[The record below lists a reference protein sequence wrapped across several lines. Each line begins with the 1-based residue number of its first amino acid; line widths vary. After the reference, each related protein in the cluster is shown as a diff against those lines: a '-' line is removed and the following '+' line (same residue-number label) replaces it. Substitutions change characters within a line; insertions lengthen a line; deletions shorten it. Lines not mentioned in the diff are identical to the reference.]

1 MKNNKNI
8 VGFLAMSL
16 CGLLAGFSVSNTDFF
31 IEKANAVEAV
41 VKNNP
46 TIQQPVTSGT
56 INRFSQDFINVSKN
70 VTPAIVTITSTKI
83 VKTNNNLPP
92 EIQNDPYLRRFFGNR
107 GQDMQENKEQGLGS
121 GVIVSSDG
129 TVLTNNHVVSGADTI
144 SVTLAD
150 KRKYKAKIVG
160 TDPKSDVAVIKI
172 LDAQNLPVAK
182 LGDSNN
188 LSVGEWVLAI
198 GNPLGL
204 SSSVTSGIIS
214 AKGRGNVGITDFE
227 DFIQTDAAINP
238 GNSGGALVNL
248 KGEVI
253 GINTAIASRTGGY
266 MGIGFAIP
274 SNMANKIM
282 NDLVNKGRVSRGFL
296 GIQIQNIDE
305 KIAKTF
311 NLNNDEGII
320 IADVSKD
327 SPADVGG
334 LQKYDVVKSVNG
346 VTITDASEFR
356 NKVAANDPGSTIN
369 VIVNRNGRDVNLN
382 IKLGEM
388 DNQMASNLQPELE
401 ENR

>member
-1 MKNNKNI
+1 MKNNKNL

-16 CGLLAGFSVSNTDFF
+16 VGLLAGFSVSNTDLF
-31 IEKANAVEAV
+31 IEKANAVESIT
-41 VKNNP
+41 NTP
-46 TIQQPVTSGT
+46 TIQQPVTTGA

-70 VTPAIVTITSTKI
+70 VTPAIVSITSTKI
-83 VKTNNNLPP
+83 VRSNNNLPP

-121 GVIVSSDG
+121 GVIVTSDG
-129 TVLTNNHVVSGADTI
+129 IVLTNNHVISGADTI

-150 KRKYKAKIVG
+150 KRKYSAKIIG

-172 LDAQNLPVAK
+172 LDAKNLPVAK
-182 LGDSNN
+182 LGNSTD

-274 SNMANKIM
+274 SNMAQKIM
-282 NDLVNKGRVSRGFL
+282 SDLVNKGRVSRGFL

-305 KIAKTF
+305 RIAKTF
-311 NLNNDEGII
+311 NLNTDSGVI

-327 SPADVGG
+327 SPADIGG

-346 VTITDASEFR
+346 VSVSDASEFR
-356 NKVAANDPGSTIN
+356 NKVASNSPGSTIDIN
-369 VIVNRNGRDVNLN
+369 VIREGRDLNLKV
-382 IKLGEM
+382 KLGEM
-388 DNQMASNLQPELE
+388 DQTANNIQPDNQY
-401 ENR
+401 NR